1 MSNKTLMYLG
11 LAALAGYYIGHY
23 LVEPTATTT
32 TKGTMRPSTASRLLG
47 IARAAHAPPERA
59 QHLSPRSI
67 AYLQRYGV
75 MAENQP
81 WGVDL
86 VPREQADSLFRDA
99 GKILAHRRS
108 MSSAPYNLAD

>member
-1 MSNKTLMYLG
+1 MYLG

-23 LVEPTATTT
+23 LVEPTPAKTTT
-32 TKGTMRPSTASRLLG
+32 QGTMRPSTASRLLG
-47 IARAAHAPPERA
+47 IARAAHAPPEMA

-75 MAENQP
+75 MAQNQP

-86 VPREQADSLFRDA
+86 VPREQAESLFRDA
-99 GKILAHRRS
+99 GKILAHRRT